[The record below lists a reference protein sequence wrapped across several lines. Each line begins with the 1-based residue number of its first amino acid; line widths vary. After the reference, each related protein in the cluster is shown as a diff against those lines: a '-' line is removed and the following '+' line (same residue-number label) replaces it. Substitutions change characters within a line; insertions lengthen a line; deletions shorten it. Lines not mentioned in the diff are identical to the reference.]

1 MLSHAYTDKIR
12 HPKIGITNFGGILPH
27 SARVRKQKTLKVLCF
42 VISVEDYH
50 KLTQIQFLI
59 QPPLGS
65 QTFRVVKTVAG
76 HRIICSMSVCKLF
89 YPLTIATP
97 PCNST
102 CTRKVVLLTLFLPHK
117 GKLVSMAFIRR
128 KTHISHRLNLFFGQF
143 SEFKLD
149 HAKSEQNCFVW
160 LWHEERMLLHARI
173 WEMPIF
179 RLFFLMTQN
188 VSLIISSSFLPAQK
202 IT

>member
-1 MLSHAYTDKIR
+1 MNVLSCNCHGFPAARNSGFLLHKKIDIGLGRMDGLVNITTFGVTTFRMLSHAYTDKIR

-89 YPLTIATP
+89 YPLTISNYFCP
-97 PCNST
+97 PCKST

-128 KTHISHRLNLFFGQF
+128 KTHISHRLNLFFG
-143 SEFKLD
+143 
-149 HAKSEQNCFVW
+149 
-160 LWHEERMLLHARI
+160 
-173 WEMPIF
+173 
-179 RLFFLMTQN
+179 
-188 VSLIISSSFLPAQK
+188 
-202 IT
+202 

>member
-1 MLSHAYTDKIR
+1 MKRLQYS
-12 HPKIGITNFGGILPH
+12 
-27 SARVRKQKTLKVLCF
+27 KQKWSRTSVNEFKKATFLLTLTSPDSFASQRGCKEANNFKNLIDF

-89 YPLTIATP
+89 YPLTISNCFCP
-97 PCNST
+97 PCKST

-173 WEMPIF
+173 
-179 RLFFLMTQN
+179 
-188 VSLIISSSFLPAQK
+188 
-202 IT
+202 